1 MLHIRKAVKIALGQ
15 KEERLP
21 DILYN
26 PSVKEADQVFTTWQD
41 GFSCD
46 IETPSLQDHRM
57 LSVAVSGEIDLAM
70 VWDLRDVKTRK
81 LMKSLKTHLV
91 GNRRIVWQN
100 GEFDIPILQK
110 HGYKVNLDVC
120 WDTMIENQMLW
131 PDEPVNLSYLGSL
144 VTDME
149 AWKHLRGSRLLFY
162 NALDANVDWKVYVA
176 SDEHYE
182 EYEYENA

>member
-1 MLHIRKAVKIALGQ
+1 MLHVRKAVRIALGQ

-21 DILYN
+21 DIIYN

-41 GFSCD
+41 GFACD

-57 LSVAVSGEIDLAM
+57 LSIAVSGEIDLAM
-70 VWDLRDVKTRK
+70 VWDLRDPKTRP
-81 LMKSLKTHLV
+81 LMKSLRSHLM
-91 GNRRIVWQN
+91 GDRRIVWQN
-100 GEFDIPILQK
+100 GDFDIPILQK

-120 WDTMIENQMLW
+120 WDTMIENQLLW
-131 PDEPVNLSYLGSL
+131 PDEPVNLSFLGSMH
-144 VTDME
+144 TDMQ

-162 NALDANVDWKVYVA
+162 NALDANVDWKTYVG

-182 EYEYENA
+182 EYEQ